1 MHTRLV
7 MIYSR
12 FERFWHWTQMA
23 LIMLLMVTG
32 FGLHGTHGLL
42 SFETAVTLHTVAA
55 LLLMILW
62 LFAIFWH
69 LTTGTWRH
77 YLPTTKGL
85 FAVIRFYAYGNLKG
99 ERHPYRKAYWRKHN
113 PPQAMTYLSLK
124 LLMFPAIW
132 ISGLAYLLYPLWD
145 DISGAATVLSVVA
158 VAHLVA
164 AFAILLF
171 VIIHLYLLTLGGP
184 LLAHVKPMVTGFDRV
199 DLSPEEEAYLER
211 DEPGHIR

>member
-1 MHTRLV
+1 MNTRSV

-42 SFETAVTLHTVAA
+42 SFETAVTLHTIAA
-55 LLLMILW
+55 LALMVLW

-113 PPQAMTYLSLK
+113 PPQALTYLSLK

-132 ISGLAYLLYPLWD
+132 LSGLAYLLYPLWD
-145 DISGAATVLSVVA
+145 DISGASTALSAVA
-158 VAHLVA
+158 VVHLVA

-184 LLAHVKPMVTGFDRV
+184 VVAHVKPMFTGFDRV

>member
-1 MHTRLV
+1 

-42 SFETAVTLHTVAA
+42 SFENAVTLHTVAA

-77 YLPTTKGL
+77 YLPTVNGL

-113 PPQAMTYLSLK
+113 PPQALTYLSLK

-132 ISGLAYLLYPLWD
+132 LSGLAYLLYPLWD
-145 DISGAATVLSVVA
+145 DVAGAQGLLAA
-158 VAHLVA
+158 VAAVHLVA

-171 VIIHLYLLTLGGP
+171 VLIHLYLLTLGGP
-184 LLAHVKPMVTGFDRV
+184 LLAHVKPMLTGFDKV

>member
-1 MHTRLV
+1 MSTRLV

-23 LIMLLMVTG
+23 LIMLLLFSG
-32 FGLHGTHGLL
+32 FGLHGTHDLL
-42 SFETAVTLHTVAA
+42 SFRTAVTVHAVAA
-55 LLLMILW
+55 LALMVLW

-77 YLPTTKGL
+77 YLPTTRGL
-85 FAVIRFYAYGNLKG
+85 FAVLRFYAYGNLKG

-113 PPQAMTYLSLK
+113 PPQAITYLSLK

-132 ISGLAYLLYPLWD
+132 LSGLAYLSYPLWD
-145 DISGAATVLSVVA
+145 DVSDATGLLQGVA
-158 VAHLVA
+158 IVHLLA
-164 AFAILLF
+164 AFAIGLF

-184 LLAHVKPMVTGFDRV
+184 VVEHVKPMLTGFDKV

>member
-1 MHTRLV
+1 

-42 SFETAVTLHTVAA
+42 SFENAVVLHTVAA
-55 LLLMILW
+55 LLLMTLW

-77 YLPTTKGL
+77 YLPTMNGL

-113 PPQAMTYLSLK
+113 PPQALTYLSLK

-132 ISGLAYLLYPLWD
+132 LSGLAYLLYPLWD
-145 DISGAATVLSVVA
+145 DVAGAGALLPAVA
-158 VAHLVA
+158 VVHLVA

-171 VIIHLYLLTLGGP
+171 VVIHLYLLTLGGP
-184 LLAHVKPMVTGFDRV
+184 LLAHVKPMLTGFDRV